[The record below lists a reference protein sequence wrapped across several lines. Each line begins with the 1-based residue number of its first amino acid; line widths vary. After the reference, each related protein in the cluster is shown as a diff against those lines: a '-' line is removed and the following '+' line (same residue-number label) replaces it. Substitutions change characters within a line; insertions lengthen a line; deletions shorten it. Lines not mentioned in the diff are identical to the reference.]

1 MIGNGPVDYVA
12 IRLSIAGLRAV
23 APVSI
28 AYLAACMVKQSWFY
42 FPVGLLAASEA
53 AFYLLVYLP
62 RHSRLQAVS
71 FSCHTWCS

>member
-28 AYLAACMVKQSWFY
+28 ALPGSLHGQTK
-42 FPVGLLAASEA
+42 
-53 AFYLLVYLP
+53 LVL
-62 RHSRLQAVS
+62 
-71 FSCHTWCS
+71 FSCRAPSGFRSRVLPFRVPS